1 MKNKLK
7 IISIFTL
14 VLAIVISFTSS
25 CFASGASEPFASIV
39 VNGDKYDLYFEYMDQ
54 NYGSLDLDTYNN
66 YVVVKNEVD
75 GVIKNYVVCFF
86 SDNTVKF
93 STHASDY
100 PYNLVSNCGST
111 GFRKTGKLYTFN
123 LDITTKKGTLR
134 WGRTDIFDGYNYA
147 CCDVDDIVYSTFDIY
162 SKENEDEL
170 VFQKTPVGVQ
180 STLAPIVQE
189 APLEGT
195 VQEIVGILPI
205 VLIILIGLIGLR
217 KGLALLSQTLHKA

>member
-54 NYGSLDLDTYNN
+54 DYGSLDLDTYDN

-170 VFQKTPVGVQ
+170 VFQKTKY
-180 STLAPIVQE
+180 E
-189 APLEGT
+189 
-195 VQEIVGILPI
+195 
-205 VLIILIGLIGLR
+205 
-217 KGLALLSQTLHKA
+217 